1 MAMAT
6 IIALC
11 AMAFAGCNGKAPNE
25 VQKEQGKTKQ
35 AECQPALYRSVTAE
49 EYSNSDVD
57 LRRLIDLVDGA
68 ANALLAMQQN
78 GANRDFEA
86 QIMFSTTGN
95 GPFAN
100 TVIISHPNQEEQALE
115 AKKRGETETCRIC
128 GATSGYD
135 CYKKIKTT
143 LEQEKQEE
151 IDINL
156 KLDGDCVVLTY

>member
-1 MAMAT
+1 MAT
-6 IIALC
+6 IIVLC
-11 AMAFAGCNGKAPNE
+11 AMAFAGCNGKTTNE
-25 VQKEQGKTKQ
+25 VQKEQGNTGQ
-35 AECQPALYRSVTAE
+35 AECQPAFYRSVTAE
-49 EYSNSDVD
+49 EYSNSDPD
-57 LRRLIDLVDGA
+57 MQRLISLVDGA

-86 QIMFSTTGN
+86 QIIFSTTGN

-135 CYKKIKTT
+135 CYKKIKAT

-151 IDINL
+151 EEIEINL

>member
-1 MAMAT
+1 MAT

-25 VQKEQGKTKQ
+25 VQKEQGNTEQ
-35 AECQPALYRSVTAE
+35 AESQPAFYRSVTAE
-49 EYSNSDVD
+49 EYSNSDPD
-57 LRRLIDLVDGA
+57 MQRLISLVDGA

-100 TVIISHPNQEEQALE
+100 TVIISRTNQAEQDLE
-115 AKKRGETETCRIC
+115 TKKRGEADTCRVC
-128 GATSGYD
+128 GATGGYD
-135 CYKKIKTT
+135 CYKKIKAT

>member
-11 AMAFAGCNGKAPNE
+11 AMAFAGCNGKTTNE
-25 VQKEQGKTKQ
+25 VQKEQGNTEQ
-35 AECQPALYRSVTAE
+35 AESQPAFYRSVTAE
-49 EYSNSDVD
+49 EYSNSDPD
-57 LRRLIDLVDGA
+57 MQRLISLVDGA

-115 AKKRGETETCRIC
+115 AKKRGEADTCRVC
-128 GATSGYD
+128 GATGGYD
-135 CYKKIKTT
+135 CYKKIKAT

>member
-1 MAMAT
+1 MAT

-25 VQKEQGKTKQ
+25 VQKEQGNTEQ
-35 AECQPALYRSVTAE
+35 AESQPALYRSVTAE

-86 QIMFSTTGN
+86 QIFFSTTGN

-100 TVIISHPNQEEQALE
+100 TVIISRTNQAEQDLE
-115 AKKRGETETCRIC
+115 TKKRGEADTCRVC
-128 GATSGYD
+128 GATGGYD
-135 CYKKIKTT
+135 CYKKIKAT
-143 LEQEKQEE
+143 LEQEEE